1 MRWGFKDPLRRIS
14 SAKQISSLNEKES
27 ISDSARLITKLLQES
42 DSRMKMALD
51 LEHDL
56 MPKTDPSFW
65 ESLVAALRSSS
76 PKKAQLVKSK
86 TLISISLSHL

>member
-56 MPKTDPSFW
+56 MPKTDPSIW
-65 ESLVAALRSSS
+65 VSLVAALRSSS